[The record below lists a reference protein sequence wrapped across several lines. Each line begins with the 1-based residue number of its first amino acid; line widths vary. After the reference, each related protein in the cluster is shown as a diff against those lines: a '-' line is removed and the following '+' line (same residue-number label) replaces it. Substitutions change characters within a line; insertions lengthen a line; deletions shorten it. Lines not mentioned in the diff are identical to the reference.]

1 MWCCGQDPATSSSAK
16 PLSCHVAPLHH
27 VRTVPRPRGGGHCWS
42 CRAHLAT
49 QPRHRRSAA
58 WPSRG
63 LDPAPPCPARVGGP
77 LRLPCRAAVPRQLRP
92 AAELPPRDVPH
103 LNVRHAFD
111 CSVLQLRLLCP
122 SGCIHV
128 RPLPS
133 RGVSV
138 SAAPPHGFDRA
149 VRVRPPRRIG
159 PSAATRKK
167 SRNSLGPA
175 AASPHHDNS
184 PKLAAAATNR
194 SAPLRSAS
202 ESAPQRIGPDAEA
215 TDSCPPPRHV
225 LVALL
230 LVRYRRIL
238 PTASPPRPGWRRSA
252 SLLHDGPHRPRCSS
266 RAI

>member
-1 MWCCGQDPATSSSAK
+1 VTWCGAPGPSDFKLSQATQLSCGATS
-16 PLSCHVAPLHH
+16 
-27 VRTVPRPRGGGHCWS
+27 PRPHCPWPGHSWS

-63 LDPAPPCPARVGGP
+63 LDPAPPCP
-77 LRLPCRAAVPRQLRP
+77 CRAAVPRLLRP

-103 LNVRHAFD
+103 LSGAFD
-111 CSVLQLRLLCP
+111 CSVLQLWLLCP

-133 RGVSV
+133 SGVSV

-159 PSAATRKK
+159 PSAATWKM

-175 AASPHHDNS
+175 AASPHNS
-184 PKLAAAATNR
+184 PKLAAVATNR
-194 SAPLRSAS
+194 PAPAVAPLRPASDSSS
-202 ESAPQRIGPDAEA
+202 ESAQHFGPLPIQVPNRPR
-215 TDSCPPPRHV
+215 TDSGPPPRHV
-225 LVALL
+225 PVALPL
-230 LVRYRRIL
+230 SPHPPRRLTASARLVPRSI
-238 PTASPPRPGWRRSA
+238 PTA
-252 SLLHDGPHRPRCSS
+252 
-266 RAI
+266 